1 MYCCKKHCFVIFQPT
16 PTPKRPNDE
25 DSGDSDEETARA
37 VKMRRI
43 AKAKTDQMMYQLSKG
58 LPKEPVISDK
68 EKEDIL
74 RYVETEATEVS
85 CNVGDSAKLSMQH
98 WLKPRMYTRLKLY
111 RRELE
116 LYYSVIS
123 MAFVFTQ

>member
-1 MYCCKKHCFVIFQPT
+1 MNCSKKCCFATFQPT

-25 DSGDSDEETARA
+25 DSGDSDEETVRA

-58 LPKEPVISDK
+58 LPKEPLITDK

-74 RYVETEATEVS
+74 RYVETEATEVRHINNIYPS
-85 CNVGDSAKLSMQH
+85 CRSLRNLS
-98 WLKPRMYTRLKLY
+98 
-111 RRELE
+111 
-116 LYYSVIS
+116 V
-123 MAFVFTQ
+123 

>member
-1 MYCCKKHCFVIFQPT
+1 MDVGELLSFKVSFILIHRYHALKIFTIEMNCFNKHCFALLQPT

-37 VKMRRI
+37 VKMRRL

-58 LPKEPVISDK
+58 LPKEPIISDK

-74 RYVETEATEVS
+74 RYVETEATEVRHNNS
-85 CNVGDSAKLSMQH
+85 IY
-98 WLKPRMYTRLKLY
+98 PRY
-111 RRELE
+111 RSLQFP
-116 LYYSVIS
+116 V
-123 MAFVFTQ
+123 